1 MSGDHSHHI
10 IPFNTLVKVLGIL
23 LVLTVVT
30 VLVATPVTGFDVGIF
45 NGVLAMAIASIKAG
59 FVLMI
64 FMGLKY
70 DDKLYLGLTLTGV
83 FFLIL
88 LFAVSVLDI
97 YTRVPEAST
106 L

>member
-1 MSGDHSHHI
+1 MSAESHHI
-10 IPFNTLVKVLGIL
+10 IPKATLYKVLGAL
-23 LVLTVVT
+23 LVLTVIT
-30 VLVATPVTGFDVGIF
+30 VAVATPVTGFDVGIF
-45 NGVLAMAIASIKAG
+45 NAVLAMAIATVKAAL
-59 FVLMI
+59 VVSI

-70 DDKLYLGLTLTGV
+70 DDKLYLGLLLTGV

-88 LFAVSVLDI
+88 LFAISVMDI